1 MQLLKQRVV
10 VLEFELRGCG
20 TLALQHKQHLLLPLV
35 ALLWADA
42 LQGLEQRIPR
52 RLP

>member
-1 MQLLKQRVV
+1 MQLLEQRVV
-10 VLEFELRGCG
+10 VLAIELRGCG
-20 TLALQHKQHLLLPLV
+20 TLALQQQKHLLLPLI
-35 ALLWADA
+35 ARLWADA